1 MGNIISSFLDVFTNP
16 NFYANVLAVTPPI
29 LLAALGCSIAQKS
42 GLVQMGME
50 GIMLLSSFLGT
61 LAAAYIGGP
70 NPWLG
75 LLVGLVVGVVNSLSK
90 DPAAAK
96 EPYGERQKEGLYLH
110 CLITYSFS

>member
-1 MGNIISSFLDVFTNP
+1 MNSILQAFLDVFSNP

-42 GLVQMGME
+42 GEVQMGME
-50 GIMLLSSFLGT
+50 GIMLLSSFMGT

-75 LLVGLVVGVVNSLSK
+75 L
-90 DPAAAK
+90 
-96 EPYGERQKEGLYLH
+96 
-110 CLITYSFS
+110 

>member
-61 LAAAYIGGP
+61 LLP
-70 NPWLG
+70 CSVLQP
-75 LLVGLVVGVVNSLSK
+75 
-90 DPAAAK
+90 
-96 EPYGERQKEGLYLH
+96 ETEG
-110 CLITYSFS
+110 

>member
-50 GIMLLSSFLGT
+50 GIMLLSSFLGKSCSSRFRQYAKRGT
-61 LAAAYIGGP
+61 CVNWPFHTALTILSVIIKTKGKD
-70 NPWLG
+70 LG
-75 LLVGLVVGVVNSLSK
+75 EGNRPHANLVMKL
-90 DPAAAK
+90 
-96 EPYGERQKEGLYLH
+96 
-110 CLITYSFS
+110 